1 VLKCSSLLLLE
12 EGNAKER
19 ASEPPSSAP
28 DLPYD
33 LVKVGQ
39 FFLYER
45 KVCTC
50 NACKKLGYL
59 KSKCPTLDALVIC
72 RSCSYLGYCK
82 KDCLNYICADCSKP
96 PYENDLDCSNPRI
109 YSCYSKLGHI

>member
-1 VLKCSSLLLLE
+1 VLECSSLLPLE

-19 ASEPPSSAP
+19 ASKPPSSAL

-45 KVCTC
+45 EVCTC
-50 NACKKLGYL
+50 NACKKLGHL
-59 KSKCPTLDALVIC
+59 KSKYPTLDALVMC
-72 RSCSYLGYCK
+72 CSCSHLSHYK
-82 KDCLNYICADCSKP
+82 KDCPNRICADCGELPHK
-96 PYENDLDCSNPRI
+96 NDSDCSNPRI
-109 YSCYSKLGHI
+109 YSRCGKLGYI